1 MDPATAAIGSAAIGG
16 LASAFGASSSN
27 KSNWKIAKKQMAFQ
41 ERMSNTAVTRR
52 VADLKNAGINPILAG
67 NLAASSPN
75 GASAVMQNVGGAGV
89 SGAQAAHQMY
99 TQLKQMRANV
109 AQTEK
114 ATEKLDHETYV
125 AKAQADYLR
134 DNPHLAGAFF
144 GGPGAIQSAVDA
156 AQNSTGSFYDKNA
169 LNIGDVIDGIIKNGS
184 SALDKAV
191 DFTTGKSNPLFRM
204 PGRSNSKGNS
214 DKKRPVI
221 YIDKEQF
228 AKDRRYYRGR

>member
-109 AQTEK
+109 AQTEQ
-114 ATEKLDHETYV
+114 ATQKLTEETRV
-125 AKAQADYLR
+125 AKLKADFITKY
-134 DNPHLAGAFF
+134 PHTAGGFF
-144 GGPGAIQSAVDA
+144 GVPGTVQSAVDA
-156 AQNSTGSFYDKNA
+156 AQTNSKNFYDKNT
-169 LNIGDVIDGIIKNGS
+169 LEIGDVIDAIIGKGS
-184 SALDKAV
+184 SALDKAT
-191 DFTTGKSNPLFRM
+191 DFTTGKSNPLNKI
-204 PGRSNSKGNS
+204 PTIIIN
-214 DKKRPVI
+214 
-221 YIDKEQF
+221 KEQWL
-228 AKDRRYYRGR
+228 KDRAKRSKDNQKRNYRGR